1 MDKPD
6 CKGLLVL
13 VVLPLDFLWG
23 VPVVLWGDPVE
34 KLSLLSID
42 EYKTFDVPDVGRL
55 VLCRSS
61 TLQSRVIAATAD
73 DPPLLLLEVEFIE
86 EEDEGRLESI
96 ELRTMLLS
104 SSITPLHPGLGA
116 LSLSFLAASM
126 CSE

>member
-55 VLCRSS
+55 EGLSGLVNSVEEHFLEDGQIASKISEWVKVLFAGEDFLV
-61 TLQSRVIAATAD
+61 LQ
-73 DPPLLLLEVEFIE
+73 
-86 EEDEGRLESI
+86 
-96 ELRTMLLS
+96 
-104 SSITPLHPGLGA
+104 
-116 LSLSFLAASM
+116 
-126 CSE
+126 